1 MDANGIVFAE
11 IIKPETDNDRIQLI
25 QDSQK
30 FFGNVQVKS
39 SEEIVQ
45 SRGIQGRGVGGGG
58 TLLGS
63 IGNSDALTTVNR
75 GLALANAIQTGSP
88 SSIITAVTGNDA
100 PVVRGIEQGVNGNW
114 QGAVQNIAPGAGEV
128 MNRVNRVRGII
139 GF

>member
-1 MDANGIVFAE
+1 V
-11 IIKPETDNDRIQLI
+11 T
-25 QDSQK
+25 
-30 FFGNVQVKS
+30 
-39 SEEIVQ
+39 
-45 SRGIQGRGVGGGG
+45 
-58 TLLGS
+58 
-63 IGNSDALTTVNR
+63 R